1 MWCQGN
7 FDSRVGCLMIRGSS
21 RHLFSSCLLLQG
33 RSSILLLVKK
43 TGRAAAKSSSACVL
57 RRFVFLLFSARAGP
71 ISVLTHAL
79 ISAAVV
85 RSCRSGAVPES
96 VFSLVR
102 RPCSIFSSA
111 ALEQFRSP
119 ALISRVVWT
128 PVPVCLLLIPAS
140 HRSASF
146 PVLAIVRLC
155 SSVLALG
162 NKFFVP
168 NLVSADAGL
177 KTVISALFLLLLLQ
191 PLLFLSHRV

>member
-43 TGRAAAKSSSACVL
+43 TGRAAAKSSSFSACVL

-96 VFSLVR
+96 VLSLVR

-119 ALISRVVWT
+119 ALISRRVDSSSRLPST
-128 PVPVCLLLIPAS
+128 HSCLAPVGLLPRAGDC
-140 HRSASF
+140 SALLFGVSAGKQ
-146 PVLAIVRLC
+146 VLC
-155 SSVLALG
+155 SQFSLC
-162 NKFFVP
+162 
-168 NLVSADAGL
+168 
-177 KTVISALFLLLLLQ
+177 
-191 PLLFLSHRV
+191 